1 MNYLKIES
9 LKKAKRKGFYDVI
22 TSEGKYLLSENIIVQ
37 YTIING
43 AEFEKNEF
51 DKIIKKNEDEKIINS
66 VYSYIAFKMRSENEI
81 KDYLVNKNAS
91 NSLIEKCIRDLK
103 NLGYINDNELTK
115 AVMNY
120 TINNHKGPKAVE
132 MKLKERGIDN
142 KIVDATCKL
151 YDDDKENEV
160 ISLIIDSIISKYQKY
175 PIKKQKQ
182 KIQEKLLRDGFSSN
196 IIFNQVS
203 KLNLVFCNDDELEK
217 DILKVVK
224 TLQNYKYKDCK
235 DYEIKNK
242 FINKM
247 LSKGYSYND
256 ISKYIDKYIEV
267 IIESFDKDYLD

>member
-91 NSLIEKCIRDLK
+91 NLLIEKCIRDLK
-103 NLGYINDNELTK
+103 NLGYINDNELAK

-120 TINNHKGPKAVE
+120 TINNHKGPKALE

-196 IIFNQVS
+196 IVFNQVS
-203 KLNLVFCNDDELEK
+203 KLNLVFSNDDELEK

-256 ISKYIDKYIEV
+256 ISKYIDKYIEL

>member
-1 MNYLKIES
+1 MQETI
-9 LKKAKRKGFYDVI
+9 
-22 TSEGKYLLSENIIVQ
+22 LSC
-37 YTIING
+37 
-43 AEFEKNEF
+43 K
-51 DKIIKKNEDEKIINS
+51 
-66 VYSYIAFKMRSENEI
+66 
-81 KDYLVNKNAS
+81 
-91 NSLIEKCIRDLK
+91 
-103 NLGYINDNELTK
+103 EL
-115 AVMNY
+115 
-120 TINNHKGPKAVE
+120 
-132 MKLKERGIDN
+132 
-142 KIVDATCKL
+142 
-151 YDDDKENEV
+151 
-160 ISLIIDSIISKYQKY
+160 YQKY

-196 IIFNQVS
+196 IVFNQVS